1 MSKLLLLISLFFI
14 ANCTLKNI
22 EKNHGIA
29 FLDKKEKSLILKKT
43 NKNDIIEV
51 LGPPSTT
58 SLFDNDIWIYI
69 EKSSTKSSFF
79 KLGKKKDLK
88 NNVLVLEIDNRGML
102 VDKKLYTLDDY
113 QNIKFTKKE
122 TAKADK
128 DSFVYGFI
136 SSLRQKIDS
145 PKRRKTNQQ

>member
-1 MSKLLLLISLFFI
+1 MFI

-22 EKNHGIA
+22 ERNHGVA
-29 FLDKKEKSLILKKT
+29 FLEEKQKSLILEKT
-43 NKNDIIEV
+43 NKNDIINV

-69 EKSSTKSSFF
+69 EKSTTKSSFI

-88 NNVLVLEIDNRGML
+88 NNVLVLEINNMGML
-102 VDKKLYTLDDY
+102 MNKKLYTLGDY
-113 QNIKFTKKE
+113 EDIKFTKKE
-122 TAKADK
+122 TTKTDK

-136 SSLRQKIDS
+136 SSLKQKIDR
-145 PKRRKTNQQ
+145 PKRRSK

>member
-1 MSKLLLLISLFFI
+1 MNKLLLLVSLLFI

-22 EKNHGIA
+22 ERNHGVA
-29 FLDKKEKSLILKKT
+29 FLEEKQKSLILEKT
-43 NKNDIIEV
+43 NKNDIINV

-69 EKSSTKSSFF
+69 EKSTTKSSFI

-88 NNVLVLEIDNRGML
+88 NNVLVLEINNMGML
-102 VDKKLYTLDDY
+102 MNKKLYTLGDY
-113 QNIKFTKKE
+113 EDIKFTKKE
-122 TAKADK
+122 TTKTDK

-136 SSLRQKIDS
+136 SSLKQKIDR
-145 PKRRKTNQQ
+145 PKRRSK

>member
-1 MSKLLLLISLFFI
+1 MFI

-22 EKNHGIA
+22 ERNHGVA
-29 FLDKKEKSLILKKT
+29 FLEEKQKSLILEKT
-43 NKNDIIEV
+43 NKNDIINV

-69 EKSSTKSSFF
+69 EKSTTKSSFI

-88 NNVLVLEIDNRGML
+88 NNVLVLEINNMGML
-102 VDKKLYTLDDY
+102 MNKKLYTLGDY
-113 QNIKFTKKE
+113 EDIKFTKKE
-122 TAKADK
+122 TTKTDK

-136 SSLRQKIDS
+136 SSLKQKIDR
-145 PKRRKTNQQ
+145 PKRVKN

>member
-1 MSKLLLLISLFFI
+1 MNKLLLLVSLLFI

-22 EKNHGIA
+22 ERNHGVA
-29 FLDKKEKSLILKKT
+29 FLEEKQKSLILEKT
-43 NKNDIIEV
+43 NKNDIIDL

-69 EKSSTKSSFF
+69 EKSTTKSSFI

-88 NNVLVLEIDNRGML
+88 NNVLVLEINNMGML
-102 VDKKLYTLDDY
+102 MNKKLYTLGDY
-113 QNIKFTKKE
+113 EDIKFTKKE
-122 TAKADK
+122 TTKTDK

-136 SSLRQKIDS
+136 SSLKQKIDR
-145 PKRRKTNQQ
+145 PKRRSK

>member
-1 MSKLLLLISLFFI
+1 MNKLLLLVSLLFI

-22 EKNHGIA
+22 ERNHGVA
-29 FLDKKEKSLILKKT
+29 FLEEKQKSLILEKT
-43 NKNDIIEV
+43 NKKDIINV

-69 EKSSTKSSFF
+69 EKSTTKSSFI

-88 NNVLVLEIDNRGML
+88 NNVLVLEINNMGML
-102 VDKKLYTLDDY
+102 MNKKLYTLGDY
-113 QNIKFTKKE
+113 EDIKFTKKE
-122 TAKADK
+122 TTKTDK

-136 SSLRQKIDS
+136 SSLKQKIDR
-145 PKRRKTNQQ
+145 PKRRSK

>member
-1 MSKLLLLISLFFI
+1 MNKLLLLVSLLFI

-22 EKNHGIA
+22 ERNHGVA
-29 FLDKKEKSLILKKT
+29 FLEEKQKSLILEKT
-43 NKNDIIEV
+43 NKNDIINV

-69 EKSSTKSSFF
+69 EKSTTKSSFI

-88 NNVLVLEIDNRGML
+88 NNVLVLEINNMGML
-102 VDKKLYTLDDY
+102 VNKKLYTLGDY
-113 QNIKFTKKE
+113 EDIKFTKKE
-122 TAKADK
+122 TTKTDK

-136 SSLRQKIDS
+136 SSLKQKIDR
-145 PKRRKTNQQ
+145 PKRRSK

>member
-1 MSKLLLLISLFFI
+1 MNKLLLLVSLLFI

-22 EKNHGIA
+22 ERNHGVA
-29 FLDKKEKSLILKKT
+29 FLEEKQKSLILEKT
-43 NKNDIIEV
+43 NKNDIINV

-69 EKSSTKSSFF
+69 EKSTTKSSFI

-88 NNVLVLEIDNRGML
+88 NNVLVLEINNMGML
-102 VDKKLYTLDDY
+102 VNKKLYTLGDY
-113 QNIKFTKKE
+113 QDIKFTQKK
-122 TAKADK
+122 TTKTDK

-136 SSLRQKIDS
+136 SSLKQKIDR
-145 PKRRKTNQQ
+145 PKRRSK